1 MSEGEAVVDEDS
13 GLVDMGDDE
22 SASSVLPPVV
32 DVQRRLRRFASVR
45 SAQRA
50 ITPSV
55 AQLREDSAQTRGQ
68 KVRQQLEQLAAQWKA
83 LDATDSPDPDEI
95 DAVCS
100 GFDQVDIE
108 LSSISDELR
117 LYTDG
122 VHAVQLRS
130 TLPEIAR
137 CHRREICGLL
147 DLLIEDAEG
156 LERRR
161 ATIEYVVTLLSTS
174 DESGTRKIAY
184 DPAKLTPAMQ
194 LLCEQTETECGA
206 ISEEYELAFFEAA
219 NVDAAVDV
227 LARVR
232 ELRDKKEELGTAC
245 FLPGVL
251 RAIVTYNVRM
261 ANQMSC
267 VVSTSRED
275 DLAFEDLVEVEVED
289 AESQEIES
297 VEESELDFVEPEL
310 KVEPAE
316 RISIHDS
323 NGISQIWQALRRRL
337 RCVPIGSC
345 VSERVALAVDLTPL
359 DVDELNI
366 LGSDESDDGRTTAA
380 ILLVGLLSSVYPAI
394 EASLLELEITRQQL
408 HEDWAQ
414 ELDQDLQERI
424 SALLASNAY
433 ESACRLSEFKTK
445 HLYASLSSL
454 ARGRRDRDGIRPQAT
469 LAGRDTAKADML
481 AAAREATDELGGF
494 RSRNWVAP
502 VRRVAL
508 GETRTDRKIR
518 SGVVATVASCL
529 LLIVGFNLISAE
541 KSDIAELRPRQL
553 SDISRYLKSAYRNGE
568 GSGALVIGQVDEE
581 WQGLSQELRVE
592 AAREMRRALEEE
604 HVMDA
609 MIYDAD
615 HRLQIHLAS
624 GQIRRPLPVGAD
636 GR

>member
-50 ITPSV
+50 LTPSV

-83 LDATDSPDPDEI
+83 LDAADSPDPDEI

-100 GFDQVDIE
+100 GFDQVDTE

-117 LYTDG
+117 LYADG

-194 LLCEQTETECGA
+194 SLCEQIETDCGA

-219 NVDAAVDV
+219 NVDDSVDV
-227 LARVR
+227 FARVR
-232 ELRDKKEELGTAC
+232 ELRDKKQELGTAC

-267 VVSTSRED
+267 VVSTSRAD
-275 DLAFEDLVEVEVED
+275 DLAFEDLAEVED
-289 AESQEIES
+289 ADSQASESG
-297 VEESELDFVEPEL
+297 EEAELDFVEPEL
-310 KVEPAE
+310 KVEPAPH
-316 RISIHDS
+316 ISMHDS
-323 NGISQIWQALRRRL
+323 NGIGQIWQALRRRL
-337 RCVPIGSC
+337 RSVPIGSC
-345 VSERVALAVDLTPL
+345 VSERVVLAVDLTPL

-366 LGSDESDDGRTTAA
+366 LGSNECDDGRTTAA
-380 ILLVGLLSSVYPAI
+380 ILLLGLLNSVYPAI
-394 EASLLELEITRQQL
+394 EASLLELGITRPQV

-414 ELDQDLQERI
+414 ELDLELQERI
-424 SALLASNAY
+424 SALLASNSY
-433 ESACRLSEFKTK
+433 EAACRLSEFKTK

-454 ARGRRDRDGIRPQAT
+454 ARERRDRDGIRPQAMR
-469 LAGRDTAKADML
+469 AGQDTAKAEML
-481 AAAREATDELGGF
+481 AAAREAALQLPGF
-494 RSRNWVAP
+494 RSGNWVAP
-502 VRRVAL
+502 VRRIAL
-508 GETRTDRKIR
+508 GETSTDRKIR
-518 SGVVATVASCL
+518 SGVLTAVSICV
-529 LLIVGFNLISAE
+529 LLIVGLNLIGAE
-541 KSDIAELRPRQL
+541 RSEIADLRPRQL
-553 SDISRYLKSAYRNGE
+553 SDISRYLKSAYRNGD
-568 GSGALVIGQVDEE
+568 GTGALVIGQVDEE

-592 AAREMRRALEEE
+592 AAQEMRRALEEE
-604 HVMDA
+604 HVMNA